1 MQKGR
6 KGTYKEFEAH
16 EAEVTLENDNDND
29 KEKEK
34 QEKIKKRVGEGRGES
49 AQNLHK
55 MHKNKVIK

>member
-6 KGTYKEFEAH
+6 KGTYREFEAH

-34 QEKIKKRVGEGRGES
+34 QEKNKKEWGRGRG
-49 AQNLHK
+49 NLHK
-55 MHKNKVIK
+55 MHKERIQKTTN

>member
-6 KGTYKEFEAH
+6 KGTYREFEAH

-34 QEKIKKRVGEGRGES
+34 QEKNKKKVGGEGEICTRCTKSGYKG
-49 AQNLHK
+49 Q
-55 MHKNKVIK
+55 